1 MRTKNLI
8 NALMYWL
15 FPILSFILY
24 NRISTKMLQDYY
36 HFEGNYGTQFL
47 ILLCGAV
54 AALFLWYML
63 VRNARE
69 DSTIALVGIF
79 LPLPLLF
86 MMALPQIDAL
96 LRISILSKIYVFFYG
111 IPVLFAATML
121 FVYIIKAAMIVKQ
134 KQTA

>member
-1 MRTKNLI
+1 
-8 NALMYWL
+8 
-15 FPILSFILY
+15 
-24 NRISTKMLQDYY
+24 MLQDYY